1 LPQILRDKIYTIA
14 DRKLAI
20 EYIGHDTNELVF
32 DRLRPYIP
40 MNAVTLCAFT
50 TQHSQFLMVLV
61 SPSWI
66 VRRLLADG
74 AESRVHE
81 KSMKE
86 AEVLSVAI
94 NGRIGC

>member
-1 LPQILRDKIYTIA
+1 
-14 DRKLAI
+14 
-20 EYIGHDTNELVF
+20 
-32 DRLRPYIP
+32 
-40 MNAVTLCAFT
+40 
-50 TQHSQFLMVLV
+50 MVLV